1 MVMKSRNYRWQ
12 LEKVPFVYP
21 VALRENIESVPA
33 VAGVY
38 FFYGESET
46 LPLYI
51 GKSVNLRSRLL
62 SHLRNPDEAKL
73 LRQTRY
79 IRYQETAGEI
89 SALLLEA
96 QLIKQLKPLY
106 NKRLRKLR
114 QLHTLKLD
122 EQVVDVVSLNP
133 QDVGCTENIFGL
145 FKNRFSARN
154 ALMEIADRHALCY
167 GLLGIEK
174 NPPGRACFR
183 HALRKCSGACCGVI
197 SLEQH
202 QAQLREALEAMRV
215 ICWPWPGRIALREG
229 DKYQVIDHWVW
240 LGEADSLEEAQELT
254 KISGGYDID
263 SYKILCR
270 PLLAGHHDIIPLP

>member
-1 MVMKSRNYRWQ
+1 MKSRSYRWQ
-12 LEKVPFVYP
+12 PEKVPFVYP
-21 VALRENIESVPA
+21 QALRENIDTVP
-33 VAGVY
+33 VVTGVY

-62 SHLRNPDEAKL
+62 AHFRNPDEAKL

-79 IRYQETAGEI
+79 IRYQQTSGEI
-89 SALLLEA
+89 GALLLEA
-96 QLIKQLKPLY
+96 QLIKQLKPLF

-114 QLHTLKLD
+114 QLHSLKMSP
-122 EQVVDVVSLNP
+122 EGVTIVSLNP
-133 QDVGCTENIFGL
+133 QEVGCTENIFGL
-145 FKNRFSARN
+145 FKNRYR
-154 ALMEIADRHALCY
+154 ALGALKEIADRHELCY

-197 SLEQH
+197 SVEQH
-202 QAQLREALEAMRV
+202 NAQLLEALQDMKV

-229 DKYQVIDHWVW
+229 EKYQVIDHWIW
-240 LGEADSLEEAQELT
+240 LGEADSLEQARTLT
-254 KISGGYDID
+254 LIADGYDID
-263 SYKILCR
+263 SYKILCK
-270 PLLAGHHDIIPLP
+270 PLLSGKHDIIPLS